1 MSSISSLQAVW
12 KRDSNELTL
21 HWWEL
26 FDFLLLAPECWIQGN
41 RKTSVTLSRSF
52 ILFLLSHL
60 VYFVSLLKWTQFSLP
75 FIMLKVSHALD
86 HFCHHSLTQHRLAHP
101 LNLYCGLFSTE
112 LQNKSLLIPFLA
124 HTQSCLLCSLPAE
137 HPNPSLVACPVFSP
151 TCSSSCRCSAFSHFH
166 LYQNSLWS
174 HPRGSGPCH
183 HLSWASWPGLAPIC
197 LLPHPPSELRDCPQ
211 YSHLH
216 LGVQRTA
223 NKPLLV
229 MKALSLVL
237 FIACLGAFSLLS
249 KQVLIANPI
258 FAQKKMPIIWQGG
271 AEFQFQLLLPLA
283 VTAYVNAIMCLWAG
297 LSPRCTVPLSCL
309 EWLNVLLHIIIS
321 QDLFFYFLFR

>member
-1 MSSISSLQAVW
+1 MLVAFW
-12 KRDSNELTL
+12 LLSNEFHILPTSCVKKGFQWAGFAL
-21 HWWEL
+21 VGIVWLSSSGPWVL
-26 FDFLLLAPECWIQGN
+26 NP
-41 RKTSVTLSRSF
+41 RKQENQCYPLQIIYPLSF
-52 ILFLLSHL
+52 ITSCLLCFLIK
-60 VYFVSLLKWTQFSLP
+60 VNPVFSA
-75 FIMLKVSHALD
+75 IMLKVSHALD
-86 HFCHHSLTQHRLAHP
+86 HFCHHSPTQHRLAHP

-197 LLPHPPSELRDCPQ
+197 LLPHPLSELRDCPQ

-258 FAQKKMPIIWQGG
+258 FAQKKCPLFGKEGQSFSFSSYYPW
-271 AEFQFQLLLPLA
+271 LLLP
-283 VTAYVNAIMCLWAG
+283 T
-297 LSPRCTVPLSCL
+297 
-309 EWLNVLLHIIIS
+309 
-321 QDLFFYFLFR
+321 